1 MRSSYYTCIW
11 IFLIF
16 YYFFPTYKS
25 IQVLDSRVGRSNKS
39 TKPTL
44 FSLFSSLILSFS
56 LDSYTS
62 LAHLFTSFFESFPF
76 FLAHQTLSLYKESW
90 AGCGY
95 CGFLTLSLHHSPRW
109 WEITHHV
116 HFPSNSW
123 CLNSETFKTH
133 HSYFTPLCYKPLLFS
148 YFSPFHFLDDPF
160 HAQPQP
166 QTLFIEVRNQL
177 THPFLDIAIYI
188 AQHLC
193 FSSSTFIFPKFLFTI
208 KWVCMASLISLF
220 S

>member
-16 YYFFPTYKS
+16 YYFFLTCKR

-56 LDSYTS
+56 LDSFTS
-62 LAHLFTSFFESFPF
+62 LPHHLFTSFFESLPF
-76 FLAHQTLSLYKESW
+76 FLPHQTHSLSLYKESW
-90 AGCGY
+90 AGCGC
-95 CGFLTLSLHHSPRW
+95 CGRLTLSLHHSPRW

-123 CLNSETFKTH
+123 CLNSKPFNLQNSSALKTH
-133 HSYFTPLCYKPLLFS
+133 HSY
-148 YFSPFHFLDDPF
+148 SPFLCSKHFVSPEHSFAAHHCCSVIVVLLALWMIHSMHNHD
-160 HAQPQP
+160 
-166 QTLFIEVRNQL
+166 LK
-177 THPFLDIAIYI
+177 
-188 AQHLC
+188 LC
-193 FSSSTFIFPKFLFTI
+193 S
-208 KWVCMASLISLF
+208 
-220 S
+220 